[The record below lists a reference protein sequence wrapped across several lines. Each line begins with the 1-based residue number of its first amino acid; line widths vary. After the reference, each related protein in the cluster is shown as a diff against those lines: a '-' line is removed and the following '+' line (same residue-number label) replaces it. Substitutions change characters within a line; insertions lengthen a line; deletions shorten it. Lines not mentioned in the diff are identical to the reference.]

1 MEKLLIALG
10 LILFLLGLLTGLVVP
25 RMRNPRMGVASHL
38 EGVTNGPFLMVT
50 GLVWPRIHLDH
61 ALHIAVIALL
71 TYGTYANWLSTQ
83 LAAIWGAGRR
93 FAPLA
98 AGDHQATAGRERLID
113 ALLVSLSLAM
123 VGGSV
128 LLLIGLLR

>member
-10 LILFLLGLLTGLVVP
+10 LVLFLLGLLTGLVVP

-50 GLVWPRIHLDH
+50 GLIWPRIHLNH
-61 ALHIAVIALL
+61 ALHVVVVVLL
-71 TYGTYANWLSTQ
+71 AYGTYANWLSTQ

-93 FAPLA
+93 FAPMA

-128 LLLIGLLR
+128 LLLVGLLR